1 MNPTALHKTN
11 INAGDML
18 LLVSLMTSVGLHLLH
33 DLFSVQKQQYDPMI
47 IIQQH
52 LDLFLEVVKAV

>member
-1 MNPTALHKTN
+1 MNHTALHKTN
-11 INAGDML
+11 INAGI
-18 LLVSLMTSVGLHLLH
+18 LVSLMTSVGLHLLH

-52 LDLFLEVVKAV
+52 LDLFQEVVNAV